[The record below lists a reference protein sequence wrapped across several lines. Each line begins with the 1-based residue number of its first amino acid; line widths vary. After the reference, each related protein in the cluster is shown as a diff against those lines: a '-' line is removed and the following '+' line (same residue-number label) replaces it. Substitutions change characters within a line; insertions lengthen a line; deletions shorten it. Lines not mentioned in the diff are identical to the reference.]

1 MMNQATKE
9 TLRSAT
15 RRKASKPAPTTE
27 SGISL
32 LPLPERLAIYRQ
44 MLTITIPQAGELL
57 GASVTKSYDMARK
70 GALPLVEIP
79 GMGKR
84 MVSVP
89 RLLEIIAKGE
99 GGAE

>member
-1 MMNQATKE
+1 MMDQATKE
-9 TLRSAT
+9 TLRGAT
-15 RRKASKPAPTTE
+15 ARRSVKRPREASV
-27 SGISL
+27 SD

-57 GASVTKSYDMARK
+57 GASVAKSYDMARK

-89 RLLEIIAKGE
+89 RLLEIIAKVEGE
-99 GGAE
+99 VE